1 MSTDPSRNSLLSERA
16 YREIRRKIV
25 FQDFKSGQTL
35 DERSIACELKLGRTP
50 VREAIQRLVR
60 DGLVKVF
67 ARRGI
72 LVAEMSLE
80 TLCQVFETRA
90 PIEEQVARRAALRA
104 EASDIEKMRAALS
117 DVNTLIEQKR
127 FRDLVD
133 ADERFHLALA
143 DAAKNPL
150 MREIVVKLYGLGIRF
165 WYITL
170 MQRPPDDIREEMALH
185 QEVLVAVEERNSDK
199 AAQAMLTVVG
209 GFPNRVAEM
218 LTRSLPGNAL

>member
-16 YREIRRKIV
+16 YREIRRKII

-35 DERSIACELKLGRTP
+35 DERSIAYELKLGRTP

-104 EASDIEKMRAALS
+104 EASDIEKIRAALS